1 MKKAAKKLLTFVMA
15 AAMLIGSVPMSVF
28 AADTNDSSGSNADV
42 ASTGTEMETGKTYA
56 VLIDICSPSGISI
69 AESGSTGTIAN
80 FVDNVAL
87 VKKNDNG
94 TYHVTLQIE
103 NYDKIDIFQVSKP
116 GAIDDS
122 ITPLKGSMGTFNVPD
137 TYIFSDKAD
146 NGVEKATTYMLGK
159 TLVSQEN
166 TYLDESWNDKFIQNA
181 SVESGLAGRTYYSFD
196 VDNITGSMYV
206 YGFYSYGR
214 TRKADT
220 QYTSSA
226 RKTGKIWLK
235 VGERQEIKEINSSN
249 YVDAGISFTKGA
261 TNGKGSYADA
271 WANAKVSQLFEDATT
286 SVVKDGTVKITAQLK
301 SDSAVKSV
309 KELTSIK
316 DLGQS
321 TTTAVD
327 KKFQQY
333 MNLYPTEVSGD
344 DGIANYSEELLNNG
358 KVSFTFENE
367 KQATF
372 GKRVKIELDDGT
384 TYFAEVRA
392 ESYAKKA
399 MTLTDEN
406 VTLKTDS
413 YSVDPTATLDAGL
426 VKEDTDEESE
436 YNLLYS
442 KLAGN
447 ASKALMY
454 NLAVKVGDKN
464 VTPKNPVELRFQ
476 IPDGWDKDKIEVY
489 RLNGTYQEG
498 AWNPINLYEDN
509 VSVKIEGNEVVVSD
523 TLSVN
528 CTLAI
533 LETSTKVDISEIP
546 DGVYKVNVTMWQ
558 QDQPDRLS
566 MSNSAVVSDSARLEV
581 KNGKKHIY
589 FDTQGITIGG
599 KYGYSNGIFW
609 ANNEQTEA
617 DGLPVLNEYTP
628 LDYYSYY
635 LNEAGNTDMDSYAE
649 AYDLYY
655 PKTVGFEFPES
666 ADRDDGVYLN
676 FYVPIMDELQHKV
689 PGSGEGSRTAF
700 MTLSGLESVLEINE
714 PIHDKSVLVV
724 AVDKAS
730 KYSSDDY
737 TDDSYQ
743 VLSDAVAKAQNVIDG
758 TTSAN
763 DSEIVALDKE
773 ISDAIASL
781 KELTGL
787 EKYNRVLAAANALS
801 EADYTAESWSDLQA
815 VLTAQ
820 TGNVTE
826 ENADQASAE
835 LKAAVDALVP
845 MSTAVSL
852 ESGVYEVQASFTNAD
867 GSANDLSTALKSARL
882 SADKDG
888 NVTAY
893 LYTDSIS
900 GMQYRKGAGYSD
912 AAAEAGRLVITLPA
926 NVENHKVKVTTESG
940 EMELLLHLDLKAAVK
955 QDISKADL
963 TKKLADA
970 KAYAAENY
978 TEDSYAV
985 LTAAI
990 TAAEAV
996 QADAAAFQNEIDA
1009 AVSGLDSAAAGLVV
1023 KEEVKARLTLDQA
1036 LADAKNNYAAANYT
1050 KESYENL
1057 QTAISEAEK
1066 VLDNTASTAEE
1077 LNAQTEKL
1085 QNAVNA
1091 LVRLEDAV
1099 DKTKLN
1105 GYIADALTKVNEN
1118 NTYTANSWNSFQS
1131 ALKAAQKV
1139 AENVNATSEEVEKV
1153 TDLLTTSYEALVVS
1167 QRQSTLFP
1175 EYPQIFAGTYTVPIR
1190 LVNATSDEDSM
1201 GNASV
1206 VQTGTVRV
1214 SEKGDVTLELNFQSM
1229 QFAGMTGYLYKLKK
1243 VDMDTVEYNKYNYPV
1258 KYEAADATVLD
1269 EYKDVY
1275 DLFNDK
1281 TSKFYDE
1288 NTGGN
1293 WYPKTVSMPIKLNDN
1308 LFYVEVYVPVM
1319 ESIGEGQGTK
1329 VARVAIDWAN
1339 IEQKSGVTRD
1349 NSVLEALFKQV
1360 SGMEQGNVPAE
1371 YWDALNNAYLT
1382 AQDVYGDMNATQTDI
1397 DRQVKALQAAVD
1409 AIDTQVADLDGLN
1422 ALLAKAQK
1430 EADRTDVVYTSATME
1445 ALKNAI
1451 ANAQAVAGKENPT
1464 KAEVEAAKTAV
1475 QTALDGLRQVDR
1487 TNLNDLITKAKAEAA
1502 KTDVYDENSL
1512 KVLNSALTIAENVA
1526 GNALATEADVQAAEN
1541 ALTAAM
1547 NGLVKKAVVDKSSL
1561 ESAIATAKG
1570 YLSQTDVYTESSL
1583 AALQSA
1589 INSAQNVM
1597 DNASASQTLVDEQ
1610 VSKLTEAV
1618 KALVK
1623 KSDTALDITKLAD
1636 GVYSITGTMVKVD
1649 KTSASMSNEA
1659 INHTIK
1665 LTVKNGKYYITLN
1678 FNGLTVGQ
1686 KLGYLSKLKYFTT
1699 GYTLDKYGN
1708 PQGTLADVI
1717 VDSYQKNSDGSL
1729 VSDTYGSNYPDEVT
1743 FELIPEALTDGYVPL
1758 QVFVPIMDAISAG
1771 TGTQPVFL
1779 KLDWSSL
1786 KATTADDPDF
1796 DKNDN
1801 NNNNNGNV
1809 NGTIS
1814 NGSSLGNG
1822 QLGNNTLGNSS
1833 LGSSLN
1839 SGSSLKSG
1847 ASSLGSGS
1855 GLKSASSVKT
1865 ADMDLNQVRILW
1877 AAVIVAAA
1885 AMAFG
1890 FAGFFR
1896 RRRNGEEQ

>member
-1 MKKAAKKLLTFVMA
+1 MKKAVKKLLTFVMA
-15 AAMLIGSVPMSVF
+15 AAMLIGSVPMSAF
-28 AADTNDSSGSNADV
+28 AADTNDSSGSNADA
-42 ASTGTEMETGKTYA
+42 ASTGTEIETGKTYS
-56 VLIDICSPSGISI
+56 VPLIFYGPLGKLLTEEPYSG
-69 AESGSTGTIAN
+69 T
-80 FVDNVAL
+80 VQDYMDNVAL

-103 NYDKIDIFQVSKP
+103 NYEKIDILQFSKP
-116 GAIDDS
+116 GVISDDIAPS
-122 ITPLKGSMGTFNVPD
+122 NAPMGTFNIPEK
-137 TYIFSDKAD
+137 YIANNEENPSEATEYLKEQGQINEEWNDKYIQ
-146 NGVEKATTYMLGK
+146 NYSVEKATTG
-159 TLVSQEN
+159 VS
-166 TYLDESWNDKFIQNA
+166 W
-181 SVESGLAGRTYYSFD
+181 YSFD
-196 VDNITGSMYV
+196 VDTLEGTMYTKA
-206 YGFYSYGR
+206 FYSYGR
-214 TRKADT
+214 TDDDLES
-220 QYTSSA
+220 YMYGIVN
-226 RKTGKIWLK
+226 GKFTFD
-235 VGERQEIKEINSSN
+235 VNNAVVAKEINEEN
-249 YVDAGISFTKGA
+249 YKNIGLELSKVVTSVGDSPDFTGFVAEEKTANDLFSGTCEA
-261 TNGKGSYADA
+261 KIENGKVTVTA
-271 WANAKVSQLFEDATT
+271 ET
-286 SVVKDGTVKITAQLK
+286 SSI
-301 SDSAVKSV
+301 DSIRVL
-309 KELTSIK
+309 EEIK
-316 DLGQS
+316 DLGECTYPS
-321 TTTAVD
+321 TSSYR
-327 KKFQQY
+327 QY
-333 MNLYPTEVSGD
+333 MYAYSREVKKNKYISVYSDNILEDGKFSIEYENLEEAIFGKQVEIQTEDGTYYGELRVRTTPKEKLELTDGD
-344 DGIANYSEELLNNG
+344 VTLVTDNYTVNSKAKFGAELLQET
-358 KVSFTFENE
+358 S
-367 KQATF
+367 
-372 GKRVKIELDDGT
+372 
-384 TYFAEVRA
+384 
-392 ESYAKKA
+392 
-399 MTLTDEN
+399 DE
-406 VTLKTDS
+406 D
-413 YSVDPTATLDAGL
+413 
-426 VKEDTDEESE
+426 SE
-436 YNLLYS
+436 YNKYYS
-442 KLAGN
+442 LLAGN
-447 ASKALMY
+447 ASKALIY
-454 NLAVKVGDKN
+454 NLSLKMNDSQVIPSRA
-464 VTPKNPVELRFQ
+464 VELRVK
-476 IPDGWDKDKIEVY
+476 IPKDWDTSKIEVQWY
-489 RLNGTYQEG
+489 YPVNEMF
-498 AWNPINLYEDN
+498 NPIEYFDSSSYKNDDG
-509 VSVKIEGNEVVVSD
+509 SIHMEGDELVITGTTRVYN
-523 TLSVN
+523 TI
-528 CTLAI
+528 AI
-533 LETSTKVDISEIP
+533 TQKADKVDISEIQ
-546 DGVYKVNVTMWQ
+546 DGTYNVNVTMWQ

-566 MSNSAVVSDSARLEV
+566 MSNAAVVNDSARLEV

-589 FDTQGITIGG
+589 FDTQGIVITGR
-599 KYGYSNGIFW
+599 YGYTNGIFW

-617 DGLPVLNEYTP
+617 DGLPVLSEYTP

-635 LNEAGNTDMDSYAE
+635 LNDAGNTDMDSYAE
-649 AYDLYY
+649 EYDLYY

-676 FYVPIMDELQHKV
+676 FYVPIMDELQHAV
-689 PGSGEGSRTAF
+689 PGSGGGCRTAF
-700 MTLSGLESVLEINE
+700 MTLSGLTPVAEINE

-737 TDDSYQ
+737 TDDSYKA
-743 VLSDAVAKAQNVIDG
+743 LSDAVAKAQNVING
-758 TTSAN
+758 TTTAN

-801 EADYTAESWSDLQA
+801 ETDYTAESWSDLQA
-815 VLTAQ
+815 VITAQ
-820 TGNVTE
+820 TGSVTE

-882 SADKDG
+882 SVDKDG

-912 AAAEAGRLVITLPA
+912 AVAETGRLAVSLPA

-940 EMELLLHLDLKAAVK
+940 ETELLLHLDLKAAVK
-955 QDISKADL
+955 QEISKADL

-970 KAYAAENY
+970 KAYAVENY

-990 TAAEAV
+990 TAAEVV

-1009 AVSGLDSAAAGLVV
+1009 AASGLDSAAAGLVM

-1077 LNAQTEKL
+1077 LNAQKEKL

-1099 DKTKLN
+1099 DKTELN

-1118 NTYTANSWNSFQS
+1118 NTYTENSWNSFQS

-1153 TDLLTTSYEALVVS
+1153 TDLLTSSYEALTVS
-1167 QRQSTLFP
+1167 QRQGTLFP

-1206 VQTGTVRV
+1206 VQTGIVRV

-1243 VDMDTVEYNKYNYPV
+1243 VDMDTVEYNKYNYPI
-1258 KYEAADATVLD
+1258 KYEAEDATVLE

-1281 TSKFYDE
+1281 TSKFYDK

-1339 IEQKSGVTRD
+1339 IEQKSGVARD

-1360 SGMEQGNVPAE
+1360 SEMEQGNVSAE
-1371 YWDALNNAYLT
+1371 YWEALNNAYLT

-1561 ESAIATAKG
+1561 ESAIATAKS

-1597 DNASASQTLVDEQ
+1597 DNESASQTLVDEQ

-1623 KSDTALDITKLAD
+1623 KSDTALDITKLSD
-1636 GVYSITGTMVKVD
+1636 GVYSIYGTMVKVD

-1708 PQGTLADVI
+1708 PQGTLADVT
-1717 VDSYQKNSDGSL
+1717 VDSYQKNADGSL

-1743 FELIPEALTDGYVPL
+1743 FELIPEALEDGYVPL

-1796 DKNDN
+1796 DKND
-1801 NNNNNGNV
+1801 NNNGNV

-1865 ADMDLNQVRILW
+1865 ADMDLNQMRVLW

-1890 FAGFFR
+1890 LAGMFR